1 MNHPGGGRNDIPP
14 RLKRHFFSINMTS
27 PCTRSIQN
35 IYGRILE
42 ALFSPKKY
50 DPNIIGMRDPLI
62 EGTIAIWQMVKS
74 RLLPSP
80 SKFHYNFT
88 IRELSRVFAGI
99 CAVAAKPDY
108 KVI

>member
-27 PCTRSIQN
+27 PSTKSIQN

-50 DPNIIGMRDPLI
+50 DPNIIFENINRITGTQHIFRNYYGSSFILVAKTCLI
-62 EGTIAIWQMVKS
+62 
-74 RLLPSP
+74 
-80 SKFHYNFT
+80 
-88 IRELSRVFAGI
+88 
-99 CAVAAKPDY
+99 
-108 KVI
+108 